1 MTNPFD
7 NMDFKSL
14 LEHVK
19 KLSAAEKQ
27 ELMQVLNQ
35 GQLPLVNEEQVAY
48 VKTPATHTYFDAK
61 WEESLSASE
70 FKAAAIQ
77 HINTLPWK

>member
-1 MTNPFD
+1 MTNSFN

-14 LEHVK
+14 LEHIK
-19 KLSAAEKQ
+19 KLSAVEKN
-27 ELMQVLNQ
+27 ELMRVLNQ
-35 GQLPLVNEEQVAY
+35 SLLPVVNEEQATY
-48 VKTPATHTYFDAK
+48 VKTSAKHTSFDEK

>member
-1 MTNPFD
+1 MTNHFD
-7 NMDFKSL
+7 NIDFNSL

-19 KLSAAEKQ
+19 NLSAAEKK

-35 GQLPLVNEEQVAY
+35 GQLPVVNEEQVAY
-48 VKTPATHTYFDAK
+48 VKTPATHTSFDAK

-77 HINTLPWK
+77 HISTLPWK

>member
-14 LEHVK
+14 LEHIK
-19 KLSAAEKQ
+19 KLSAAEKK
-27 ELMQVLNQ
+27 ELIQVLSQ
-35 GQLPLVNEEQVAY
+35 DQLPVVNEEQIAY
-48 VKTPATHTYFDAK
+48 IKTSVKDTSFDEK
-61 WEESLSASE
+61 WKESISSSE

-77 HINTLPWK
+77 HINALPWK

>member
-7 NMDFKSL
+7 DMDFKSL

-19 KLSAAEKQ
+19 NLSAAEKK
-27 ELMQVLNQ
+27 ELVRVLNE
-35 GQLPLVNEEQVAY
+35 GQLPVVNEEQVAY
-48 VKTPATHTYFDAK
+48 VKTPATHNSFDAK

-77 HINTLPWK
+77 HINALPWK

>member
-14 LEHVK
+14 LEYVK
-19 KLSAAEKQ
+19 NLSAAEKK
-27 ELMQVLNQ
+27 ELIQVLNQ
-35 GQLPLVNEEQVAY
+35 GQLPVVNEEQVAY
-48 VKTPATHTYFDAK
+48 VKTPVTHTSFDAK

-70 FKAAAIQ
+70 FKVAAIQ
-77 HINTLPWK
+77 HINALPWK

>member
-7 NMDFKSL
+7 DMDFISL

-19 KLSAAEKQ
+19 NLSTAEKK

-35 GQLPLVNEEQVAY
+35 GQLPVVNEEQVSY
-48 VKTPATHTYFDAK
+48 VKTPAAHNSFDAK

-77 HINTLPWK
+77 HINALPWK